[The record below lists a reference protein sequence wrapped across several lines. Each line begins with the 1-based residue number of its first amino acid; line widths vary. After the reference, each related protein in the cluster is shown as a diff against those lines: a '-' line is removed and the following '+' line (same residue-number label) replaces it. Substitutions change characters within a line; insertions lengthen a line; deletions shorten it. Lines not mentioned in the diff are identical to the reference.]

1 MLVKHI
7 TSTEFD
13 IFYNQGWEHWGRF
26 EIQNNKLIQTKGTE
40 VPKNIT
46 TFLTKRYCK

>member
-7 TSTEFD
+7 TPTIFD
-13 IFYNQGWEHWGRF
+13 IFYNQGWDSWARF
-26 EIQNNKLIQTKGTE
+26 SVENNTLIQTKGQT

-46 TFLTKRYCK
+46 TFLTKRYSN